1 MSDKYDLE
9 AQELFIQMML
19 QEPELFTRCQNILK
33 KQYFDRKYE
42 DIVEFIHDYQND
54 HSSLPSRDI
63 IKAKFKTKFELLD
76 ELNDSHKS
84 WFLDTIEDFCKMK
97 AIEYAIIKGSEL
109 LEEGAYEQLEKLV
122 KDAQMVSLQRDLG
135 TDYFYDPV
143 GRLNRLKEQNGNIS
157 TGWKTVDDVV
167 YQIGRGEL
175 IIFTAFS
182 GGGKSVAMQNATLNF
197 AKQGLNV
204 VYFTLELS
212 EELVA
217 KRLDAMLTGIS
228 NANIFKS
235 IDDVALRVKKSKTD
249 HGNIFVKYLDS
260 GSTPNDIRA
269 YLKEFQIQHGVAPD
283 AIVVDYLDLLG
294 YPGISASDVFNK
306 DKMVAESL
314 RNIGSVN
321 NYNLV
326 CVTAS
331 QVNRSGYDEHVV
343 GNQHIAGGISKINT
357 ADLVIH
363 INNTTQ
369 LRERGEIEFSYT
381 KTRNSGGVGKVTT
394 LAYDIDT
401 LKITDQDDENTSNS
415 SHSNNHEPSLS
426 PATKK
431 SDNIQAM
438 LDKVKKIR

>member
-1 MSDKYDLE
+1 MSEKYDLA
-9 AQELFIQMML
+9 AQELFISMML

-42 DIVEFIHDYQND
+42 DIVEFIHDFQNE
-54 HSSLPSRDI
+54 HNALPQRDI

-76 ELNDSHKS
+76 DLNQSHKE

-97 AIEYAIIKGSEL
+97 AIEYAIIKGQEL
-109 LEEGAYEQLEKLV
+109 LENGAYEQLEKLV
-122 KDAQMVSLQRDLG
+122 KDAQLVSLQRDLG
-135 TDYFYDPV
+135 TDYFLDPV
-143 GRLNRLKEQNGNIS
+143 SRLNKLKDQNGTIS
-157 TGWKTVDDVV
+157 TGWKTVDEVV

-182 GGGKSVAMQNATLNF
+182 GGGKSVAMQNITLNF

-228 NANIFKS
+228 NASIFKS
-235 IDDVALRVKKSKTD
+235 IDDVALRVKQSKKD
-249 HGNIFVKYLDS
+249 HGNIFVKYMDS
-260 GSTPNDIRA
+260 GQTPNDIKS

-294 YPGISASDVFNK
+294 YPGINASDVFNK

-326 CVTAS
+326 CITAS

-343 GNQHIAGGISKINT
+343 GSQHIAGGISKINT

-381 KTRNSGGVGKVTT
+381 KTRNSGGLGKMTT
-394 LAYDIDT
+394 LEYDTDT
-401 LKITDQDDENTSNS
+401 LKISDLDENSENKHDGSTGSV
-415 SHSNNHEPSLS
+415 S
-426 PATKK
+426 PATQT
-431 SDNIQAM
+431 SGNIQAM